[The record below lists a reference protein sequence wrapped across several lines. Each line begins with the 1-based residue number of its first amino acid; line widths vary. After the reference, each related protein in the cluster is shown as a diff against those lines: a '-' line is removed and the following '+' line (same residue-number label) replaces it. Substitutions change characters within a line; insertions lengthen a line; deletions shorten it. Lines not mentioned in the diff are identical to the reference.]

1 MFLTRKEVADLTG
14 LKRKGAQ
21 RAWLLAQGYVIELD
35 AQGHPKV
42 LRAVVEARLG
52 AVVTHQ
58 RQQPNFGAIRG
69 PA

>member
-35 AQGHPKV
+35 AKGHPKV
-42 LRAVVEARLG
+42 LRSVVEARLG
-52 AVVTHQ
+52 AVTPQ
-58 RQQPNFGAIRG
+58 QKQQPNFGALR
-69 PA
+69 